1 MRLVPDQELERLAT
15 EHGPDSYQASMLSDL
30 RRRRAKDEQVYC
42 FQLGTFL
49 VVGPMPTPEE
59 EARFML
65 AYEATKHLKGRKP
78 SGK

>member
-15 EHGPDSYQASMLSDL
+15 EHGPDSHQASMLSDL